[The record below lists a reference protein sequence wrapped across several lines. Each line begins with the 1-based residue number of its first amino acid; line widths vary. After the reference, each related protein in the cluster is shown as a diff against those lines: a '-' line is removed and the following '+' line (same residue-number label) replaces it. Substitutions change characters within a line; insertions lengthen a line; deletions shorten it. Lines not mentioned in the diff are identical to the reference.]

1 MKKKD
6 LKKIIKS
13 VRTGIKQGV
22 KESRHYYESPT
33 ALKKTR
39 RNSDELFC
47 KFDQE
52 ISEKFYK
59 FILAIFKFRDI
70 LSFELNGESI
80 GIYGD
85 LTRIITKS
93 KSNNGGYQSED
104 IIDIKISKE
113 GFSFKRNYGFNIS
126 FSDIEMFE
134 KLKVDLKEKNEI
146 YSKSK
151 LIESID
157 EISIS
162 TNVVRE
168 LNLENLISSFGENK

>member
-1 MKKKD
+1 MKKSY

-13 VRTGIKQGV
+13 IKSGFKNGV
-22 KESRHYYESPT
+22 KESRHYYETPT
-33 ALKKTR
+33 ALKKR
-39 RNSDELFC
+39 KRNSNELFC
-47 KFDQE
+47 EFDQE

-70 LSFELNGESI
+70 LSFELNDESI

-85 LTRIITKS
+85 LNRMITKS
-93 KSNNGGYQSED
+93 NSNNGSYQSED

-134 KLKVDLKEKNEI
+134 KLKVDLREKNEI
-146 YSKSK
+146 YSKSR

-157 EISIS
+157 EISIL

-168 LNLENLISSFGENK
+168 LNLDNLISSFGENK